1 MRHPITLGELA
12 VACYIYKILAK
23 NIKNKEPYEQFRQA
37 IDGPL
42 DLCKQRH
49 RMEILEFLNNY
60 GCRHVAKDFH
70 EKIAS
75 KEIAAWYKEYCGKL
89 PKEKERLWKFE
100 DEKLESFKV
109 LHSTL
114 WELLVAYRKDGV
126 KVHKHK
132 VHMGPVGAA
141 KMLFAIRPNVFPPW
155 DNAILKKLKDCYSVE
170 SYADYLKY
178 VKKIILGLEETCNI
192 YNINIDD
199 LPQNLDRPNC
209 TMPKL
214 IDEYHWITITK
225 GFKVEEIVQRWDK
238 WTKS

>member
-1 MRHPITLGELA
+1 MRYTITLRELA
-12 VACYIYKILAK
+12 VVCYIYKIVTK
-23 NIKNKEPYEQFRQA
+23 DVDNNDSYEQFRQA
-37 IDGPL
+37 IDGLP
-42 DLCKQRH
+42 DLCKQKH
-49 RMEILEFLNNY
+49 RMAILKFLNNY
-60 GCRHVAKDFH
+60 GCRHVAKDSH

-75 KEIAAWYKEYCGKL
+75 KKIADWYKKYCGKL
-89 PKEKERLWKFE
+89 PKEKERLWKFK
-100 DEKLESFKV
+100 DEKLKSFDE

-114 WELLVAYRKDGV
+114 SKLLVACREGGV
-126 KVHKHK
+126 K

-155 DNAILKKLKDCYSVE
+155 DNAIREELLKDSYSVE